1 MNLRSPAP
9 PCGLLLALAA
19 VLLPTGAQAQSNR
32 GGLFSSVGLTSD
44 YRYQGVSNS
53 DGNPALQGYVHWW
66 RPDGFYAGLF
76 ATQVDFDD
84 PGDTSYELD
93 LYGGKN
99 FDLKDGKTR
108 LTAEAMFTAFPNEHV
123 WGPTYNFIQFKAAA
137 RRTQG
142 PWVLTTTGS
151 FVPEASY
158 GAGEAWRLEGEAA
171 YALRPN
177 LSLKAGV
184 GRRWIERGHD
194 RTYWNIGA
202 TATWKQLSL
211 ELRYEDTDLTPA
223 QCGFTDWRQPSVI
236 GTLRV
241 DLPPI
246 I

>member
-1 MNLRSPAP
+1 MKLRSPAP

-137 RRTQG
+137 RRTEG

-158 GAGEAWRLEGEAA
+158 GAGEAGGWRAKPPTPCGRTCPSRPGSAA
-171 YALRPN
+171 GGSSA
-177 LSLKAGV
+177 
-184 GRRWIERGHD
+184 
-194 RTYWNIGA
+194 A
-202 TATWKQLSL
+202 TTA
-211 ELRYEDTDLTPA
+211 P
-223 QCGFTDWRQPSVI
+223 I
-236 GTLRV
+236 GTSARRRPGSSCLSICATRTPIS
-241 DLPPI
+241 PPPSAASPTGASPA
-246 I
+246 

>member
-1 MNLRSPAP
+1 MGFDHHRQLRAR
-9 PCGLLLALAA
+9 GLLRRRRGLAA
-19 VLLPTGAQAQSNR
+19 
-32 GGLFSSVGLTSD
+32 
-44 YRYQGVSNS
+44 
-53 DGNPALQGYVHWW
+53 
-66 RPDGFYAGLF
+66 
-76 ATQVDFDD
+76 
-84 PGDTSYELD
+84 
-93 LYGGKN
+93 
-99 FDLKDGKTR
+99 
-108 LTAEAMFTAFPNEHV
+108 
-123 WGPTYNFIQFKAAA
+123 
-137 RRTQG
+137 
-142 PWVLTTTGS
+142 
-151 FVPEASY
+151 
-158 GAGEAWRLEGEAA
+158 EGEAA

-223 QCGFTDWRQPSVI
+223 QCGFTDWCQPSVI